1 VSRKRGHILV
11 LFGEVS
17 SFWGRKMQIENMR
30 VTTKNNKE
38 LLLRT
43 IQKDDAEALLKFR
56 RDVAGETKF
65 LTRYPYEI
73 ENSVDK
79 EKEIIGNY
87 LRADH
92 LAMVG
97 IFEDNRIIGLTSV
110 TPVGMLFKT
119 RHRATA
125 ELVVRKEY
133 WNLGLGA
140 YLLDIA
146 VDCAGNCGYERLELN
161 VFSDNARAIRLYKK
175 KGFVNCGQIPQ
186 AFKMMDGSYHDE
198 IIMSKNL
205 WKH

>member
-1 VSRKRGHILV
+1 MGNLV
-11 LFGEVS
+11 VFGDI
-17 SFWGRKMQIENMR
+17 KMLIEDKK
-30 VTTKNNKE
+30 VTTKNEKE

-43 IQKDDAEALLKFR
+43 IQREDAEELLRFR

-79 EKEIIGNY
+79 ERDIIGNY
-87 LRADH
+87 IRAEH
-92 LAMVG
+92 LAMVC
-97 IFEDNRIIGLTSV
+97 IFDGNRIIGLTSV

-125 ELVVRKEY
+125 ELVVRKEF
-133 WNLGLGA
+133 WNLGLGS

-146 VDCAGNCGYERLELN
+146 VSCAEDCGYERLELN